1 MCTNR
6 IVLSSYK
13 IIKRVLAGRGLTK
26 FSFIR
31 GIKNYALEYFK
42 TELVFVQG
50 NKMYLDKEDCLQL
63 SVNEIIEPVET
74 ELFKNKIKNG
84 DIVVDIGAN
93 IVYFTLLMAKLVGNN
108 GKTFSFEPE
117 PKNFTI
123 LSKNVIINNYKN
135 VVLEKKGVSD
145 YNGTSKF
152 FLSSENTGMHSLH
165 KVDNKGKEIDIDVIK
180 LDDYFIIEG
189 LVDRISMIKIDVE
202 GAELQV
208 LNGMTKILKNG
219 KLKLLIEF
227 IPEHLEKHGTNPS
240 DILKILEDNN
250 FKLYHINEKTKKL
263 EPKNAENILENSKLG
278 RNIYCDKE

>member
-31 GIKNYALEYFK
+31 GIKNYALENFK

-93 IVYFTLLMAKLVGNN
+93 IGYFTLLMAKLVGNN

-240 DILKILEDNN
+240 DILKIL
-250 FKLYHINEKTKKL
+250 
-263 EPKNAENILENSKLG
+263 
-278 RNIYCDKE
+278 